1 MLETTNLLGAAL
13 THAIYLFCIL
23 TFVCRLL
30 DKPSLGH
37 WFGYPLMLTALPLAY
52 LLVKAPQLQ
61 RPVLYYVQI
70 GLMLGFL
77 LVELLVDYSPKIEFR
92 QVRWMVISYVMLFF
106 AATGGMLGI
115 ARQGGR
121 VWTITAVTLFLVMA
135 VLAFVQREATGM

>member
-1 MLETTNLLGAAL
+1 MLKTTNLLGAIL

-30 DKPSLGH
+30 DKPSLEH
-37 WFGYPLMLTALPLAY
+37 WLGYPLMLTAIPLVY

-70 GLMLGFL
+70 SLMLGFL

-106 AATGGMLGI
+106 AATGGMLGV
-115 ARQGGR
+115 ARRGGR
-121 VWTITAVTLFLVMA
+121 VSTITAVILFLAMA
-135 VLAFVQREATGM
+135 VLAFVQREVTGM